1 MSCMYL
7 NSWSVFALFYLHFE
21 TFFLKAW
28 LSRSLGTVMHK
39 FWHFYFF
46 QIYLHFVTF
55 NFDFYLI
62 QFFEFS
68 YFVNLFYNQ
77 NRSLIIKRLRTTML
91 TSYTI
96 LTYMYLH
103 KKWFQKIQRYNHHTL
118 CFKHFKIFQYSLFY
132 LILLNVFEWNTFEG
146 LSFFFLKYHNFY
158 T

>member
-1 MSCMYL
+1 MKRFRSFLPSFRNFLPKGMTFTFPR
-7 NSWSVFALFYLHFE
+7 NSDAQILAFLFLSDILALCYVQFRFLFNTILRIFVFC
-21 TFFLKAW
+21 
-28 LSRSLGTVMHK
+28 
-39 FWHFYFF
+39 
-46 QIYLHFVTF
+46 
-55 NFDFYLI
+55 
-62 QFFEFS
+62 
-68 YFVNLFYNQ
+68 NLFYNQ

-158 T
+158 S